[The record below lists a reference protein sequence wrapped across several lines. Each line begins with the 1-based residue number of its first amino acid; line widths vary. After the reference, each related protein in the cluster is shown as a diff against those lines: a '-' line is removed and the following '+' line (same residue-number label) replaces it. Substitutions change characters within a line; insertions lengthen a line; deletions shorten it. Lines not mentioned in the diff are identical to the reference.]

1 MAADADDPCVVYYIH
16 DATCGDPYRDGY
28 IGITQDE
35 KVSTLTDAVADA
47 SLMRRLSFSS
57 EARGVN
63 ALLSKSSIVS
73 TGHRLEQVAR
83 RRALAKKRSTIT
95 ARYGCHLKATL
106 KAM

>member
-1 MAADADDPCVVYYIH
+1 MQTILASSIISTTQLAVIRI
-16 DATCGDPYRDGY
+16 ATATLASRKMKRL
-28 IGITQDE
+28 E
-35 KVSTLTDAVADA
+35 NTLTDAVADA